1 LAPRFFDEAKSLLSA
16 GLLIVP
22 QTVDFFQ
29 ATLIL
34 GMWSTTI
41 GQVPMSVDSWL
52 MSGFALQQA
61 LAAGEVFRPLFGPNY
76 PNGLNK
82 MDLDRMYI
90 YNHLCLL
97 HLQ

>member
-1 LAPRFFDEAKSLLSA
+1 
-16 GLLIVP
+16 
-22 QTVDFFQ
+22 
-29 ATLIL
+29 
-34 GMWSTTI
+34 
-41 GQVPMSVDSWL
+41 MSVDSWL